1 MNPPRCGDRVSALFR
16 VVVIAALAC
25 APSWCGDIR
34 KTASIC
40 ADFYADCYGVPR
52 ELGHAIIAV
61 ESAWQPYAVSSKGA
75 VGLMQLMPATA
86 ATFGVRNRF
95 HIEENVQGG
104 VAYLS
109 WLQQRF
115 HGDLRLVTAA
125 YFAGESRVAARGLSY
140 SSPAVYRYVTQVAQ
154 VYRRDRMSALR

>member
-1 MNPPRCGDRVSALFR
+1 MSALFPC
-16 VVVIAALAC
+16 VLVAALAC
-25 APSWCGDIR
+25 GPVWCDDRGR
-34 KTASIC
+34 VASIC
-40 ADFYADCYGVPR
+40 ADYYADRYGVPR
-52 ELGHAIIAV
+52 ELVHAIIEV
-61 ESAWQPYAVSSKGA
+61 ESAWQPYAVSAKGA

-95 HIEENVQGG
+95 RIEENVQGG

-125 YFAGESRVAARGLSY
+125 YFAGENRIAPRGLSY
-140 SSPAVYRYVTQVAQ
+140 SSPDVFGYVTRVAQ
-154 VYRRDRMSALR
+154 VYRRNRTQRMRFGQ

>member
-1 MNPPRCGDRVSALFR
+1 VA
-16 VVVIAALAC
+16 VIAALAC
-25 APSWCGDIR
+25 GAAWCDDTR
-34 KTASIC
+34 RVASTC
-40 ADFYADCYGVPR
+40 ADHYADRYGVPR
-52 ELGHAIIAV
+52 ELVYAIIEV

-75 VGLMQLMPATA
+75 AGLMQLMPATA
-86 ATFGVRNRF
+86 AMFGVRNRF

-125 YFAGESRVAARGLSY
+125 YFAGENRIAPRGLSY
-140 SSPAVYRYVTQVAQ
+140 SSPEVYGYVSRVAQ
-154 VYRRDRMSALR
+154 VYRQRRMQAMR

>member
-1 MNPPRCGDRVSALFR
+1 MNPSRCSEPVRIFFR
-16 VVVIAALAC
+16 VTLLAALAC
-25 APSWCGDIR
+25 GPAWCQDMR
-34 KTASIC
+34 TMALIC
-40 ADFYADCYGVPR
+40 ADFYADRYGVAR
-52 ELGHAIIAV
+52 ELVHAIIEV

-95 HIEENVQGG
+95 HIEENIQGG

-115 HGDLRLVTAA
+115 HGDLRLVVAA
-125 YFAGESRVAARGLSY
+125 YFAGEERIAASGLRY
-140 SSPAVYRYVTQVAQ
+140 SSPDVY
-154 VYRRDRMSALR
+154 